1 MENPRRSNAGRPRK
15 ACGICKAQKIRCTEE
30 RPSCKRCSRLGHKC
44 IYSDDPAVPT
54 QTTQG
59 SRQET
64 APVRL
69 TSREKRRDERQR
81 KFGRRSQDVT
91 LHLQTKGGNSRG
103 ASGLQGYGVPEE
115 LVEELV
121 EIYFR
126 NVYNAPLLL
135 HKKTFLEEIIEG
147 RACQHILLGVCA
159 WAAKFYRDENDKT
172 VLKDNGSMEQWAK
185 KAGKLV
191 FENAEELAQ
200 ENIVTFLNLALFWHS
215 MGAWRRAYLHKG
227 NAFQLQDIVG
237 LGPRSLQTE
246 NTLESEIRRRRF
258 WACYA
263 MHCHTSERGNQFQLK
278 GPIMKL
284 PFPWREEDFED
295 GVGRHGQVCI
305 EDDRSDG
312 ALFSELIR
320 IMTIWSSV
328 VSLLKS
334 PDDTSPHLRIPAI
347 MALDERLA
355 KWWRALPAT
364 LKLTPATIQI
374 MPREIIPRILH
385 INMLYHQSICA
396 LHASLVPLFCGS
408 QGEEGWYT
416 IRQLSAQVAFEHACE
431 VSAHVIATLEIF
443 PRTSALPMFM
453 GYAAY
458 CGCVIQMA
466 FMSCSN
472 QDIKE
477 RVQRNVRA
485 NSRLLQLMSEDWKF
499 ASLLLSYIHY
509 LHTLHSKNGIVLEDE
524 PKHIAREKLGVF
536 NGDLF
541 SAKTSIY
548 EYIEL
553 LRTEGGGYG
562 SADEGE
568 DLENQAVVAPET
580 VVSTTV
586 GSHDA
591 QGASLEPT
599 VPSRV
604 QDFSVANGDGMLDLL
619 YPFNTEDFSFAMD
632 DDTLDFSQL
641 EVDQLGLGYLD
652 TAPWSR
658 HY

>member
-1 MENPRRSNAGRPRK
+1 MLFWG
-15 ACGICKAQKIRCTEE
+15 
-30 RPSCKRCSRLGHKC
+30 
-44 IYSDDPAVPT
+44 
-54 QTTQG
+54 
-59 SRQET
+59 
-64 APVRL
+64 
-69 TSREKRRDERQR
+69 
-81 KFGRRSQDVT
+81 
-91 LHLQTKGGNSRG
+91 
-103 ASGLQGYGVPEE
+103 
-115 LVEELV
+115 
-121 EIYFR
+121 
-126 NVYNAPLLL
+126 
-135 HKKTFLEEIIEG
+135 
-147 RACQHILLGVCA
+147 
-159 WAAKFYRDENDKT
+159 FYRDGNDRT

-215 MGAWRRAYLHKG
+215 LGAWRRAYLHKG

-278 GPIMKL
+278 GPIMTL
-284 PFPWREEDFED
+284 PFPWPEEDFED
-295 GVGRHGQVCI
+295 GVGRHGQNCI

-334 PDDTSPHLRIPAI
+334 PDDTSTHLRISAI
-347 MALDERLA
+347 MALDERVS

-364 LKLTPATIQI
+364 LKLTPSTIHI

-408 QGEEGWYT
+408 QGEEGWHT
-416 IRQLSAQVAFEHACE
+416 TRQLSAQVAFEHACE
-431 VSAHVIATLEIF
+431 VSALVIATLEVF

-458 CGCVIQMA
+458 CGCAIQVP
-466 FMSCSN
+466 FLSCTKPA
-472 QDIKE
+472 IKE
-477 RVQRNVRA
+477 RVVRNVRA
-485 NSRLLQLMSEDWKF
+485 NSKLLQLMAEDWKF

-509 LHTLHSKNGIVLEDE
+509 LHALHSKHGIVLEDE
-524 PKHIAREKLGVF
+524 PKNIARERLSVF
-536 NGDLF
+536 DGD
-541 SAKTSIY
+541 SSNAKTSIY

-562 SADEGE
+562 SAEEGG
-568 DLENQAVVAPET
+568 DLENHPVAALET
-580 VVSTTV
+580 EMSALPVSHNAP
-586 GSHDA
+586 S
-591 QGASLEPT
+591 ASLEPT
-599 VPSRV
+599 VFSQV
-604 QDFSVANGDGMLDLL
+604 QDYSVANGDGLLDIL
-619 YPFNTEDFSFAMD
+619 YPFNTEEFNFAMD
-632 DDTLDFSQL
+632 DDMLDFSQL

-658 HY
+658 HC